1 MQKYKSNITATNG
14 AAIRNVPVA
23 VLTEDGALASIFL
36 DRAGAVPAPNPLT
49 TDSQGIFYFY
59 AVNGRYSLRT
69 TVEGVT
75 ITDDDAVLMN
85 DPEELATAG
94 PIAEAVAA
102 AQAAAQ
108 QAQDAVEESGIPEL
122 VAAAQNAVADANN
135 AVIQAQAAA
144 SLADTAKNESAANRM
159 ASEVA
164 LSGAQTA
171 SAQAAQEK
179 VDAQAAAT
187 AAAQSAASIDPSY
200 LRNRAN
206 HTGQQAIDTV
216 TGLQDALESKVNK
229 DGGKVLSD
237 NNFTN
242 AERVKLANV
251 AENASANSSDAFLL
265 NRSNHSGTQAIVTV
279 DGLAD
284 ALRGMRNKVI
294 NGSFQI
300 NQRSYV
306 SGSATAAGQYTLDR
320 WKVTG
325 AGGITFAT
333 ASNKTTVTIP
343 AGQTLQQVIK
353 GSNLQSGTHVLSWEG
368 TAQGRIGSGD
378 YGSSG
383 AVTSEIV
390 GGTNT
395 TIEFSAGTVTNVQL
409 ELGLASTVL
418 DRRLNLFELML
429 CQQYYFRIKNDSL
442 FACGFTNG
450 ASIPIYHPVEMES
463 APTITHT
470 LTNDQY
476 LGGSPTSGTQWSL
489 LMPGVDYTTKSSG
502 AISISVSAKKKWSTL
517 SIYGATFSAN
527 SNLLEMGPQSM
538 IEFNAEIA

>member
-122 VAAAQNAVADANN
+122 VVAAKNAVADANN

-206 HTGQQAIDTV
+206 HTGQ
-216 TGLQDALESKVNK
+216 
-229 DGGKVLSD
+229 
-237 NNFTN
+237 
-242 AERVKLANV
+242 
-251 AENASANSSDAFLL
+251 
-265 NRSNHSGTQAIVTV
+265 QAIVTV

-450 ASIPIYHPVEMES
+450 ASIQIYHPVEMES

-476 LGGSPTSGTQWSL
+476 LGGHPTSGTQWSL
-489 LMPGVDYTTKSSG
+489 LMPGVAYATKSSG
-502 AISISVSAKKKWSTL
+502 AISISVSAKNKWSTL
-517 SIYGATFSAN
+517 SIYGATFSEN
-527 SNLLEMGPQSM
+527 SNLLAMGPQSM